1 MGTTKDLK
9 IDQSM
14 IMYMNVETGSVDDY
28 EGWQYTNEDGG
39 QVNAVDRGEVIPVY
53 WNCGWKQI
61 YARETIK
68 RMTDESVPE

>member
-9 IDQSM
+9 LDQSM

-39 QVNAVDRGEVIPVY
+39 QVNAVDRGEVVPVY
-53 WNCGWKQI
+53 WNRGWKQK